1 MELKEFKLAELLKTA
16 AISTSAL
23 FSLAL
28 DATNHWI
35 DPSLV
40 KKNGPPTLTNL
51 ESPATFS
58 GWRITSE
65 KMISKL

>member
-1 MELKEFKLAELLKTA
+1 MTTVDASTLLSSAQEA
-16 AISTSAL
+16 ANSSVT
-23 FSLAL
+23 
-28 DATNHWI
+28 
-35 DPSLV
+35 PCLV
-40 KKNGPPTLTNL
+40 KRNGPPTLANL